1 MIYMGKSKTEWIY
14 VHVKLIYFAIQ
25 HYKSLY
31 NIINQL
37 YSKKINFKNVQF
49 LAKNS
54 KTCRET
60 EKYAP
65 YTGKKSKQQ
74 KLPLNDVQMLELTGN
89 DSETAIINMSTE
101 LKEKML

>member
-25 HYKSLY
+25 QKH

-74 KLPLNDVQMLELTGN
+74 KLPLNDVQMLDLIGK